1 MLHSLILKSP
11 EAQASDIIRSPG
23 LSHNQK
29 PGSVKAQASTI
40 IRSLEASRLTSS
52 LRFKPAII
60 VRSLGISHH
69 RTGPTL
75 LIHPEAQACIITR
88 SPGISHNQKPRSPGF
103 ETHQKPRLLILNSFT
118 SPEGEEKR
126 REEEGGKEERGGEER
141 RREGSSFEFSWAS
154 KVAQAW
160 ASKLII

>member
-1 MLHSLILKSP
+1 MLHSPILKSP

-141 RREGSSFEFSWAS
+141 RREGSSFEVSWAS

-160 ASKLII
+160 ASNLII

>member
-40 IRSLEASRLTSS
+40 IRSPEASKLTST

-103 ETHQKPRLLILNSFT
+103 ETHQKASHTQQFYKPR
-118 SPEGEEKR
+118 R
-126 REEEGGKEERGGEER
+126 GGKEERGRGRKGRER
-141 RREGSSFEFSWAS
+141 RGREKKGRIILRSFLGFKSRTS
-154 KVAQAW
+154 
-160 ASKLII
+160 LGF